1 MQSDIEKK
9 ADIAAKKYAKN
20 KGYGPALQFH
30 VALAYRLGYVDSAS
44 AREEEYRAL
53 VEAMLR
59 FFKAKDNYENHY
71 SNRNANQLI
80 WAEEAAR
87 QTLKPFNEKV

>member
-30 VALAYRLGYVDSAS
+30 VALAYRLGYVDSAIGS
-44 AREEEYRAL
+44 RRRIPSLGGGDAEVL
-53 VEAMLR
+53 QGKGQLR
-59 FFKAKDNYENHY
+59 
-71 SNRNANQLI
+71 
-80 WAEEAAR
+80 
-87 QTLKPFNEKV
+87 KPLF